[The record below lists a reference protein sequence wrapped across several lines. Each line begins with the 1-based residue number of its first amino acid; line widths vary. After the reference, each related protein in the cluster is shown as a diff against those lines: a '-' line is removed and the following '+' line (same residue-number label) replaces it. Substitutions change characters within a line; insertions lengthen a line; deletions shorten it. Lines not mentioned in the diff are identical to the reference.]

1 MAKVTRPLLSLS
13 ASGAFARSLIFQGTG
28 AKATV
33 KKWAVPSQPRPT
45 IVTTRRNHYSNAAA
59 AWNLL
64 SSQDKAAWN
73 ETGAVRKITGFN
85 AYLSNEL
92 KNIPSGVSWD
102 GGTASWDSGTTVW
115 TS

>member
-13 ASGAFARSLIFQGTG
+13 ASGALARSLIFQGTG

-33 KKWAVPSQPRPT
+33 KKWAAPSQPRPS
-45 IVTTRRNHYSNAAA
+45 IVTTRRNHYRTAAA

-64 SSQDKAAWN
+64 SYQDKAAWN
-73 ETGAVRKITGFN
+73 ETGASRRITGFN

-102 GGTASWDSGTTVW
+102 GGATSWDNGATVW